1 MTDRPA
7 ADPLSDLLRAH
18 RVRAEVIA
26 TPAVCG
32 PWQIGTWGAGR
43 PVFHL
48 VVDGGGWLHTDR
60 SSEPEPLA
68 AGDLLVVPRDAFH
81 MVTPDGVLRSREE
94 VFAQEPTGA
103 AARFVC
109 GTLDFV
115 DGGADPLLRG
125 LPDIVVVRRADAG
138 ADLTRAA
145 QWLVEEASRDA
156 PGRGALLDA
165 LANSLFCIALRHVLA
180 ASDSPGGLLGAL
192 RDARLNAALMLIH
205 ARPAQPPSLVELARA
220 AGMSRTAFVER
231 FTATIGQPPAQY
243 AQAFRLSLA
252 ARRLRNNRRAS
263 VQAIAESVGYATE
276 AAFRRA
282 FARYFGYGPGRLR
295 RDDA

>member
-7 ADPLSDLLRAH
+7 VDPLSDLLRAH
-18 RVRAEVIA
+18 RVRAEVLA

-32 PWQIGTWGAGR
+32 PWQIGSWGAAK

-48 VVDGGGWLHTDR
+48 VVEGGGWLHTDHCAA
-60 SSEPEPLA
+60 PEPLQ
-68 AGDLLVVPRDAFH
+68 AGDLLMVPRDAFH
-81 MVTPDGVLRSREE
+81 MVTPDGVLRGRDE
-94 VFAQEPTGA
+94 VFAQQPDGA

-115 DGGADPLLRG
+115 DGGAETLLRG
-125 LPDIVVVRRADAG
+125 LPEIVVVRRADGG

-145 QWLVEEASRDA
+145 QWLVDEAQSDA

-165 LANSLFCIALRHVLA
+165 LAGSLFCIALRHVLA

-192 RDARLNAALMLIH
+192 RDPRLNAALALIH
-205 ARPAQPPSLVELARA
+205 SRPAQPPSLAELAA
-220 AGMSRTAFVER
+220 AAAMSRTAFAER
-231 FTATIGQPPAQY
+231 FTATVGQPPAQY
-243 AQAFRLSLA
+243 AQAFRLALA
-252 ARRLRNNRRAS
+252 ARRLRNNRRVS
-263 VQAIAESVGYATE
+263 VQQVAESVGYATE

-282 FARYFGYGPGRLR
+282 FARQFGYGPGRLR
-295 RDDA
+295 RERG